1 MTKKRTSPIYVPPLL
16 KTIEVKVHSII
27 CQSRGN
33 EVLKEVYYGD
43 GGFEEEL

>member
-1 MTKKRTSPIYVPPLL
+1 MGKRASSIYVPPLL
-16 KTIEVKVHSII
+16 WTIAAETQPII

-33 EVLKEVYYGD
+33 EDLKEVYYGD